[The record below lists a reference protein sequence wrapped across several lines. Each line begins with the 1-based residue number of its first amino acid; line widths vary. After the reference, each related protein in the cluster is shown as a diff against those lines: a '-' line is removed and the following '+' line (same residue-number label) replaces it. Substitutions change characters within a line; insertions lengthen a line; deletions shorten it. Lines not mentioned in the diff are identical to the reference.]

1 MDRAACFDGYQD
13 NDWFCHSLGCA
24 ERLGI
29 DFEQERKNREYMRG
43 PTHGI
48 HPLANG
54 GGKGLET
61 RLREVELKHD
71 TAPPS
76 ATRVF
81 V

>member
-1 MDRAACFDGYQD
+1 MAFLLILLAIYA
-13 NDWFCHSLGCA
+13 GCA
-24 ERLGI
+24 ERMGV
-29 DFEQERKNREYMRG
+29 DFEKQRKDREYMTG

-48 HPLANG
+48 HPLANA

-71 TAPPS
+71 EPPRS